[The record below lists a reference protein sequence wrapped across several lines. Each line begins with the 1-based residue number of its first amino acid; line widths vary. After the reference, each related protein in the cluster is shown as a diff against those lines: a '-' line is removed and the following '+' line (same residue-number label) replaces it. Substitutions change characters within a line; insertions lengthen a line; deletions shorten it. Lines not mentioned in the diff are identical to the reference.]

1 MTKRLRL
8 FEAFAGYGSQR
19 MALRNIGV
27 EFESVGISEV
37 DISVIISYAAI
48 HDGLANCKYFEY
60 PSKQEMVSF
69 LESRRIGLDFKSNKV
84 KLPKSLD
91 KLKLIYKATILSNC
105 VGDIMAIDPHRLP
118 DFDIFTYSFP
128 CTDLSVA
135 GQMQGMI
142 RGGGHVQD
150 CFTSA
155 KKLLRSK
162 SLNIYC

>member
-60 PSKQEMVSF
+60 PSKEEMVSF

-142 RGGGHVQD
+142 RGGD
-150 CFTSA
+150 TFRTA
-155 KKLLRSK
+155 LRVRK
-162 SLNIYC
+162 NY